1 MDLGLVGKRVIV
13 TSSSKGI
20 GFAIAKRFLE
30 EGASVVIS
38 SHNETNLEEARRRLE
53 VLGKVYAVKADL
65 YNPDDGVELVR
76 KGAQLLGGL
85 DVLVYV
91 PPPPKPGTIMNLER
105 EDWISASNS
114 LMITPVLIVREAAK
128 IMRPGGRI
136 IISTSTTVKQP
147 IDNLDLSNVIRTSL
161 VGLIKTA
168 SNQLAEKGIL
178 VNGIMPGYTLTD
190 RMRQLIETR
199 VKSTGKTWK
208 EIEEEFV
215 KDVPLKRF
223 ATPEEIA
230 NVVIFLASNMATYI
244 TGALIPVDGGL
255 IRTSF

>member
-1 MDLGLVGKRVIV
+1 
-13 TSSSKGI
+13 
-20 GFAIAKRFLE
+20 
-30 EGASVVIS
+30 
-38 SHNETNLEEARRRLE
+38 
-53 VLGKVYAVKADL
+53 
-65 YNPDDGVELVR
+65 
-76 KGAQLLGGL
+76 
-85 DVLVYV
+85 
-91 PPPPKPGTIMNLER
+91 
-105 EDWISASNS
+105 
-114 LMITPVLIVREAAK
+114 MITPVLMVREAAK

>member
-1 MDLGLVGKRVIV
+1 
-13 TSSSKGI
+13 
-20 GFAIAKRFLE
+20 
-30 EGASVVIS
+30 
-38 SHNETNLEEARRRLE
+38 
-53 VLGKVYAVKADL
+53 
-65 YNPDDGVELVR
+65 
-76 KGAQLLGGL
+76 
-85 DVLVYV
+85 
-91 PPPPKPGTIMNLER
+91 
-105 EDWISASNS
+105 
-114 LMITPVLIVREAAK
+114 
-128 IMRPGGRI
+128 
-136 IISTSTTVKQP
+136 VKQP